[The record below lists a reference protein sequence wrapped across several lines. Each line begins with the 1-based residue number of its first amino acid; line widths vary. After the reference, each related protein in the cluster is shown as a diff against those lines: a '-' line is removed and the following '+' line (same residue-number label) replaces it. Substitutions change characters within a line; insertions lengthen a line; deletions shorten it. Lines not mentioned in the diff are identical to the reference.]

1 MRNIVIALAAI
12 AVIGLGWL
20 GYSANRDTAEPA
32 GPVAADDAASGADT
46 GQAATTGAAAA
57 PADDAEPAETVAEES
72 DGTPDSGEAA
82 DHNLR
87 LAAEGGAK
95 QSADAAGR
103 FKSGVHY
110 RQLVPTQPKVTGT
123 DKIEVVEVFWYGCG
137 HCFAFDPHIK
147 AWANDLPADVEFVRL
162 PAIWNETLRRHARA
176 FYTAEVLASAGTLER
191 PEAFHDALFEEIHV
205 NRKPLATDR
214 SLQALFERFGVPGD
228 AYDKA
233 NGSFE
238 VDQKVRTAMDLTR
251 RYGVTGVPALVVN
264 GRYLSL
270 SKEIQGW
277 DDYLELVDA
286 LVESE
291 R

>member
-1 MRNIVIALAAI
+1 MRNIVIALAAV

-20 GYSANRDTAEPA
+20 GYSATRTPAEPA
-32 GPVAADDAASGADT
+32 GPVATDEAPSGADT
-46 GQAATTGAAAA
+46 QTAAE
-57 PADDAEPAETVAEES
+57 PATAETPAGEAGPAETVAEES

-95 QSADAAGR
+95 QSADSTGR

-137 HCFAFDPHIK
+137 HCFSFDPHIK
-147 AWANDLPADVEFVRL
+147 AWADELPADVEFVRL
-162 PAIWNETLRRHARA
+162 PAVWNETLRRHARA

-191 PEAFHDALFEEIHV
+191 PEAFHDAFFQEIHV

-214 SLQALFERFGVPGD
+214 SLKALFERFGVPGD
-228 AYDKA
+228 AYDNA
-233 NGSFE
+233 TESFE